1 MKRLP
6 LTFYFQVL
14 FCSLLWGS
22 AFPVIKTS
30 YTQLNLASYGE
41 QLVFAGSR
49 FALAGLLILP
59 FCRRS
64 PITSVRSAPWM
75 TLLFIILGQTYIQY
89 ICFYYGLSVSSGVL
103 GALLVGTGSIWWILL
118 APALIGTSPP
128 RPIHWLLI
136 LLCSVGI
143 CFAVYAPGAGS
154 GNVWLG
160 TFAFLG
166 ASCSGA
172 VGAVFM
178 KKIAPVAGTRA
189 TTSVSL
195 FIGGLLLLLTAAPH
209 WGSYFGHFSTT
220 TLWVTV
226 YLAFV
231 SAAAFTTWNRL
242 IEHYSVNTLSTY
254 RFLIPLFGVTESALF
269 IPQERIG
276 MGIVF
281 GGLIIL
287 GCLIAISRIP
297 E

>member
-6 LTFYFQVL
+6 PSFYLQVL

-30 YTQLNLASYGE
+30 YTQLNLTSYGE

-64 PITSVRSAPWM
+64 PFASVRSAPM
-75 TLLFIILGQTYIQY
+75 TMLIFIILGQTYVQY
-89 ICFYYGLSVSSGVL
+89 LCFYYGLSVSSGVL

-118 APALIGTSPP
+118 APPLIGTSPP
-128 RPIHWLLI
+128 RPVHWLLI
-136 LLCSVGI
+136 LLSSVGI

-154 GNVWLG
+154 GNVWVG
-160 TFAFLG
+160 TLAFLG
-166 ASCSGA
+166 ASFSGA
-172 VGAVFM
+172 IGAVFM
-178 KKIAPVAGTRA
+178 KKIAPIAGTRA

-209 WGSYFGHFSTT
+209 WVGYFGHFSAT
-220 TLWVTV
+220 TLWVTC

-254 RFLIPLFGVTESALF
+254 RFLIPLFGVIESAIF

-276 MGIVF
+276 LGIVI
-281 GGLIIL
+281 GGSIIL
-287 GCLIAISRIP
+287 GCIIATSRIP